1 MLITA
6 AEERKKG
13 LTALYIDGEYAVS
26 VDSLTFAGSVF
37 RVGSEITDEQ
47 LYELIRLS
55 DVNRA
60 KEKALYLFE
69 YRPRSTKEVED
80 KLVPLF
86 GEDASQSAL
95 SRLEELGLIDD
106 EAFARRYARQLFEN
120 KHFPAKR
127 VSFELMKKGIREDL
141 AEAALEDAAS
151 SGEKELILKIIRK
164 RIPDPEKAGRKDV
177 EKCKAYLYR
186 QGFRMTDI
194 IDGIEKCG
202 LTGF

>member
-37 RVGSEITDEQ
+37 RVGSQITDEQ

-60 KEKALYLFE
+60 KEKALYLIE
-69 YRPRSTKEVED
+69 YRPRSRKEVED

-127 VSFELMKKGIREDL
+127 VSFELMKKGIDR
-141 AEAALEDAAS
+141 
-151 SGEKELILKIIRK
+151 
-164 RIPDPEKAGRKDV
+164 
-177 EKCKAYLYR
+177 
-186 QGFRMTDI
+186 DI
-194 IDGIEKCG
+194 IDEIIEELEPDPCEQIEIIISKKYARCLDDEKGRQRAING
-202 LTGF
+202 LRAMGFSWQDIKECIDL

>member
-60 KEKALYLFE
+60 KEKALYLIE
-69 YRPRSTKEVED
+69 YRPRSRKEVED

-120 KHFPAKR
+120 KHFPARR
-127 VSFELMKKGIREDL
+127 VSFELMKKGIDR
-141 AEAALEDAAS
+141 
-151 SGEKELILKIIRK
+151 
-164 RIPDPEKAGRKDV
+164 
-177 EKCKAYLYR
+177 
-186 QGFRMTDI
+186 DI
-194 IDGIEKCG
+194 IDEIIEELEPDPCEQIEIIISKKYARCLDDEKGRQRAING
-202 LTGF
+202 LRAMGFSWQDIKECIDL

>member
-69 YRPRSTKEVED
+69 YRPRSIKEVED

-120 KHFPAKR
+120 KHFPSKR
-127 VSFELMKKGIREDL
+127 VSFELMKKGIDR
-141 AEAALEDAAS
+141 
-151 SGEKELILKIIRK
+151 
-164 RIPDPEKAGRKDV
+164 
-177 EKCKAYLYR
+177 
-186 QGFRMTDI
+186 DI
-194 IDGIEKCG
+194 IDEIIEELEPDPCEQIEIIISKKYARCLDDEKGRQRAING
-202 LTGF
+202 LRAMGFSWQDIKECIDL

>member
-60 KEKALYLFE
+60 KEKALYLIE
-69 YRPRSTKEVED
+69 YRPRSRKEVED

-86 GEDASQSAL
+86 GEDAS
-95 SRLEELGLIDD
+95 E
-106 EAFARRYARQLFEN
+106 
-120 KHFPAKR
+120 H
-127 VSFELMKKGIREDL
+127 SFEVNPDSLIITANYDYKDNKIFVN
-141 AEAALEDAAS
+141 ANYK
-151 SGEKELILKIIRK
+151 GEKDIECYAQWITASGNIYGDLKFD
-164 RIPDPEKAGRKDV
+164 IPDGGCTIPTPNENGL
-177 EKCKAYLYR
+177 YLLR
-186 QGFRMTDI
+186 VVTDGKSRSFKFVI
-194 IDGIEKCG
+194 NK
-202 LTGF
+202 